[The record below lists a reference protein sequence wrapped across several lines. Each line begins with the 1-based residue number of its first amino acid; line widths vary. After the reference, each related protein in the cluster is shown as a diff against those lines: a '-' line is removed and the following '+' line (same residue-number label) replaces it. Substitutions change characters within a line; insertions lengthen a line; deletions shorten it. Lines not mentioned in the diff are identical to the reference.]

1 MEFGNRLYNLRK
13 NKKLSQNDLA
23 KKLGFSQSSINY
35 WEKGQRTPS
44 IEAARIIADFF
55 DVTLNYLLY
64 GQELNHVSGIPEGK
78 VRITIDDAHMDVD
91 PVQFLKAFNNVA
103 SHAHPSNVTKLLT
116 EYFKLNIKGQKKSI
130 EQLKMLAK
138 IPEYID
144 TDTTNNHGPSFED
157 WVPGNPQK
165 RLKNVQI
172 ELAKIPEHQ
181 KEETD

>member
-35 WEKGQRTPS
+35 WEKGQRIPS
-44 IEAARIIADFF
+44 IEAARTIADFF

-64 GQELNHVSGIPEGK
+64 GQEFKHVSGIPEGK
-78 VRITIDDAHMDVD
+78 VRINIDDVHMDVD

-103 SHAHPSNVTKLLT
+103 NQAHPSYATELLT
-116 EYFKLNIKGQKKSI
+116 EYFKLNIKGQKKSV
-130 EQLKMLAK
+130 EQLKLLAK

-144 TDTTNNHGPSFED
+144 TENNNHGPSFED
-157 WVPGNPQK
+157 WVPRDPQK
-165 RLKNVQI
+165 RLKNAEI
-172 ELAKIPEHQ
+172 ELAKD
-181 KEETD
+181 ETE